1 MDYAL
6 PILVLLGIAA
16 LFVRASFARE
26 TVFEFERGLRYVN
39 GRFKDV
45 LAPGR
50 YWVYRRNTAVRK
62 VDVRPR
68 VVSVPGQEV
77 LSADGV
83 SLKISLA
90 ATYEV
95 TDPNVAV
102 NTVASFEVAIYTTL
116 QLAVREIIGGA
127 KIDDLLERRDEF
139 GARLMELAVQPVSGF
154 GIKLIDCSL
163 KDIMFPGPLKKMFAQ
178 VVQAQ
183 KEGQA
188 ALERAR
194 GETAALRNLSNA
206 ARMIED
212 KPALMQLRL
221 LQEVGGQ
228 TGNTIVL
235 GFPQASTPLPMR
247 DGGSDAPREITA
259 SESEMGSQPESE

>member
-1 MDYAL
+1 MEYAG
-6 PILVLLGIAA
+6 PALVLVVIA
-16 LFVRASFARE
+16 LLYVRASFLRV
-26 TVFEFERGLRYVN
+26 TVFEFERGLRYTN
-39 GRFKDV
+39 GRFRGV
-45 LAPGR
+45 LNPGR
-50 YWVYRRNTAVRK
+50 YWIYRRNTTVRK
-62 VDVRPR
+62 IDVRPK

-83 SLKISLA
+83 SLKVSLA

-95 TDPNVAV
+95 TDPHLAV
-102 NTVASFEVAIYTTL
+102 NSVESYDMAVYTTL
-116 QLAVREIIGGA
+116 QLAAREIIGQA

-139 GARLMELAVQPVSGF
+139 AARLMELAVHPVSTF
-154 GIKLIDCSL
+154 GIKLISCSI

-194 GETAALRNLSNA
+194 GETAALRNLANA

-235 GFPQASTPLPMR
+235 GFPQSTTPLPVR
-247 DGGSDAPREITA
+247 DGSESPREIA
-259 SESEMGSQPESE
+259 GSDLPPSQIEE

>member
-1 MDYAL
+1 MEYTV
-6 PILVLLGIAA
+6 PILILLGIAS
-16 LFVRASFARE
+16 LYVRVSFVRE

-39 GRFKDV
+39 GRFQDV

-50 YWVYRRNTAVRK
+50 YWIYRRTTAVRK
-62 VDVRPR
+62 VDVRPK

-83 SLKISLA
+83 SLKVSLA

-102 NTVASFEVAIYTTL
+102 NNVASFETAVYTTL

-139 GARLMELAVQPVSGF
+139 GARLMELAAQPVSEF

-212 KPALMQLRL
+212 KPSLMQLRL

-235 GFPQASTPLPMR
+235 GFPQASTPLPVR
-247 DGGSDAPREITA
+247 DSGSDAPREIPGPEA
-259 SESEMGSQPESE
+259 EAGSQTDND